1 MWSGVKVNPCLTANT
16 HYFHSGAEKLKDLEN
31 MTFIGNSRMIINQET
46 RGIQVETR
54 ISRVIPATGL
64 E

>member
-1 MWSGVKVNPCLTANT
+1 MLTGGIANT
-16 HYFHSGAEKLKDLEN
+16 HYFQSGNERLKDLEN
-31 MTFIGNSRMIINQET
+31 MTFIGNSRMTVDPVT

-54 ISRVIPATGL
+54 ISKVIASTGM